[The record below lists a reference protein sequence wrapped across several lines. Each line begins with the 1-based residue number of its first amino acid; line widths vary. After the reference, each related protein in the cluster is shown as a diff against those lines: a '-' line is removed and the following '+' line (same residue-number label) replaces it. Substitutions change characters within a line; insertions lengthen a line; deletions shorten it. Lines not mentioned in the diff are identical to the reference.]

1 MSGSTLRRIA
11 MRILPVILMI
21 IFITLFIACQKDKEK
36 EKETEQI
43 IQGMEEKTA
52 SGTLPSFSNEYL
64 ASVYESQELIKIDGD
79 NPDLRKKYCDQAY
92 NKEQALFV
100 SMGIARLHH
109 PETGQAI
116 PQYLYERAARM
127 DAMRW
132 AGYGEKWLRNNYQPP
147 FGKLE
152 AVNARPVEVINT
164 AIIGDSLFIFVGTR
178 FSLE

>member
-1 MSGSTLRRIA
+1 
-11 MRILPVILMI
+11 MRAVVIFTVL
-21 IFITLFIACQKDKEK
+21 LFISLFMACQKEKEK

-43 IQGMEEKTA
+43 IQGMEEQTA

-64 ASVYESQELIKIDGD
+64 VSVYESQELIKMEGND
-79 NPDLRKKYCDQAY
+79 PELRKSYCTLAY
-92 NKEQALFV
+92 QKEQNLFI

-116 PQYLYERAARM
+116 PQYLYERAAKL

-132 AGYGEKWLRNNYQPP
+132 AGYGEKWLRNNFEPP

-152 AVNARPVEVINT
+152 SVNTRPVEMINT
-164 AIIGDSLFIFVGTR
+164 AIVGDSLFVFVGTR
-178 FSLE
+178 FNLE